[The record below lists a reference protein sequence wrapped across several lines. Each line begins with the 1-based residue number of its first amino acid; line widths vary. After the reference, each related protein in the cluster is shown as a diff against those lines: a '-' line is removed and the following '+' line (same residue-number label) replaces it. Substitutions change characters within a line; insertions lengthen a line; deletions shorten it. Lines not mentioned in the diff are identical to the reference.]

1 MGTGKVAGKSHQGRR
16 RPVRRLRPPSP
27 VANPPAGSSSF
38 LPSLSRSHTHL
49 SLISTLVSL
58 SNRVEEKK
66 KKKKKAKINRYR
78 SGKKKEK
85 ERSGRKENKEGSKE
99 ENQQWVRDP
108 MHDIEKK
115 KRIIQFFLYIYH

>member
-1 MGTGKVAGKSHQGRR
+1 
-16 RPVRRLRPPSP
+16 
-27 VANPPAGSSSF
+27 VANPPVGSSSF

-66 KKKKKAKINRYR
+66 KRKAKRNRDR

-85 ERSGRKENKEGSKE
+85 EGSGRKENKEGSKE
-99 ENQQWVRDP
+99 GNQQWVRDP
-108 MHDIEKK
+108 MRDIEKREDNTILFYTYIIKAKEQK
-115 KRIIQFFLYIYH
+115 KKIIKTLY